1 MKRPG
6 RELFF
11 LSCIIAFSV
20 FLTACGKE
28 EKPLETKRS
37 DPFSLVLDQTEAFV
51 AISANDNDAYNRA
64 LPFFFYLET
73 QEDYENLEDLDQWLN
88 TLFDYATLFSSE
100 ETEKKKTST
109 MIWTPSKIEPHKF
122 NLTLA
127 VFPGNDA
134 LALDGVQQVTRIV
147 FTNSNGDM
155 VFPLINYYF
164 DQRVTITSPKL
175 SVTSA
180 PIEASLN
187 SELSVTLNYR
197 ITPYD
202 DNLEISDFQLEWPK
216 VFSSLDEF
224 VLLET
229 VDSDEGRTF
238 VFSLIFT
245 READK
250 IVFRPFIK
258 VSFMGE
264 EVFLIPTIPVYINE

>member
-1 MKRPG
+1 
-6 RELFF
+6 
-11 LSCIIAFSV
+11 
-20 FLTACGKE
+20 
-28 EKPLETKRS
+28 
-37 DPFSLVLDQTEAFV
+37 VLDQTEAFV

-100 ETEKKKTST
+100 ETVLLKTST

-202 DNLEISDFQLEWPK
+202 DNLEISDFQLEWTK
-216 VFSSLDEF
+216 GYFSSLD
-224 VLLET
+224 V
-229 VDSDEGRTF
+229 
-238 VFSLIFT
+238 IC
-245 READK
+245 
-250 IVFRPFIK
+250 P
-258 VSFMGE
+258 
-264 EVFLIPTIPVYINE
+264 P